1 MVRTSGN
8 WLRAGNATVLDD
20 TAFAG
25 LEYTLPANWKQLWMT
40 PLPAA
45 AKPDAEKFSASR
57 NLIIDVD
64 PAFPW
69 QITALDGYGGELQL
83 VKNGSWGVWNGSAT
97 LNAAAATFNRIDVR
111 RPSLKLN
118 ATASTVNITELS
130 AFTER
135 GILQATAAVS
145 QLPQRGQSELQRPRR
160 AAEYSAGTGL
170 AVATYKRG
178 WQSPADRQRQ
188 RAGRCPAQTDDQRA
202 AQRRE
207 YGETAGGANHA
218 QRRGQPRPRR
228 ASARSRHPIA
238 MPIPSPLWGE
248 GLLPGKTPL

>member
-135 GILQATAAVS
+135 GILRATAAVS
-145 QLPQRGQSELQRPRR
+145 QLPQRGS
-160 AAEYSAGTGL
+160 
-170 AVATYKRG
+170 
-178 WQSPADRQRQ
+178 
-188 RAGRCPAQTDDQRA
+188 
-202 AQRRE
+202 
-207 YGETAGGANHA
+207 
-218 QRRGQPRPRR
+218 
-228 ASARSRHPIA
+228 I
-238 MPIPSPLWGE
+238 
-248 GLLPGKTPL
+248 

>member
-1 MVRTSGN
+1 M
-8 WLRAGNATVLDD
+8 LDD

-97 LNAAAATFNRIDVR
+97 LNAAAATFNRIA
-111 RPSLKLN
+111 PP
-118 ATASTVNITELS
+118 ITQ
-130 AFTER
+130 TER
-135 GILQATAAVS
+135 HSLD
-145 QLPQRGQSELQRPRR
+145 GQ
-160 AAEYSAGTGL
+160 Y
-170 AVATYKRG
+170 
-178 WQSPADRQRQ
+178 
-188 RAGRCPAQTDDQRA
+188 
-202 AQRRE
+202 
-207 YGETAGGANHA
+207 H
-218 QRRGQPRPRR
+218 
-228 ASARSRHPIA
+228 
-238 MPIPSPLWGE
+238 
-248 GLLPGKTPL
+248 